1 MMSESLTIDSIRN
14 NKKKIEELIQFF
26 SKSIEEKKCEDEI
39 VNVFHKISFYT
50 HDFFINE
57 ELFMKKYEMPS
68 FSEHVKEHKEFADKM
83 IYFQKEFEQGT
94 PSLCTDLLSYLEFWY
109 DKHILNSDEEIV
121 AYIKDK

>member
-1 MMSESLTIDSIRN
+1 MSKPLTIDTIRD

-26 SKSIEEKKCEDEI
+26 AKSIEEKKCEDEI

-68 FSEHVKEHKEFADKM
+68 FSEHIEEHRDFADKM
-83 IYFQKEFEQGT
+83 VYFQKEFEQGK
-94 PSLCTDLLSYLEFWY
+94 PNLCPNLLSYLQLWY
-109 DKHILNSDEEIV
+109 DKHILNSDEEIIK
-121 AYIKDK
+121 YIGGK

>member
-1 MMSESLTIDSIRN
+1 MSDHLTIDSLRM

-26 SKSIEEKKCEDEI
+26 SKSIEEKKCKNEI

-57 ELFMKKYEMPS
+57 ELFMKKYKIPS
-68 FSEHVKEHKEFADKM
+68 FSKHVNEHREFADKM
-83 IYFQKEFEQGT
+83 ICFQKEFEENK
-94 PSLCTDLLSYLEFWY
+94 PRLCNDLLAYLKLWY
-109 DKHILNSDEEIV
+109 DKHILNSDEEII